1 MESNIARTATK
12 KAIRSHWQIVGTLW
26 VKEESSEE
34 EEEELVACDW
44 QRDGNLMFFSF
55 QLPVNVAQVFMGSGM
70 AAFDPIRWTCL
81 WLLPFHLQYFSI
93 GIQCSTAGR
102 IETQRLCLICQYYFK
117 TWPGE
122 EQHRVTTKNMFIT
135 PRLRCLLRNCRWTK
149 VDVCLL
155 LGHNS
160 DFLLQLQ
167 HRSCEMDG
175 IRIRINDSFV

>member
-1 MESNIARTATK
+1 M
-12 KAIRSHWQIVGTLW
+12 
-26 VKEESSEE
+26 
-34 EEEELVACDW
+34 VACDW

-122 EQHRVTTKNMFIT
+122 EQPESRQRT
-135 PRLRCLLRNCRWTK
+135 CLSHPVSLACWEIGGELKSMSVSCSAIILTFCFSFSTGAAKWT
-149 VDVCLL
+149 
-155 LGHNS
+155 GS
-160 DFLLQLQ
+160 E
-167 HRSCEMDG
+167 SG
-175 IRIRINDSFV
+175 